1 MLLLNPGLH
10 NKLNQTM
17 TIKMKKYITLLI
29 LSALGLITIYSCKKD
44 YSKTVAS
51 YVPAMGNYAFIK
63 VINGTVGS
71 AGTYV
76 YQDALNEPMSGYALS
91 STGYF
96 PTTTAYA
103 ALYQGNRSIIIKDT
117 TTNTA
122 QKAINY
128 TGSFAAGNY
137 YTIFMYDTA
146 ASAKYILVQDKLETP
161 TDTTARI
168 RFANLIYS
176 STPVANVDIFSTRMN
191 TNLFT
196 NVSVGQVTDFAPFAT
211 RNTDTLYVRSTGTTT
226 NLAQASITATS
237 GRSYTAVFEGRYQ
250 TTTGTYKAS
259 NPTRSL
265 LIYTNR

>member
-1 MLLLNPGLH
+1 M
-10 NKLNQTM
+10 TM
-17 TIKMKKYITLLI
+17 KMKNYIRLLI
-29 LSALGLITIYSCKKD
+29 VSAVGLITIYSCKKD
-44 YSKTVAS
+44 YHKAVAS
-51 YVPAMGNYAFIK
+51 YVPAMENYAFVK

-76 YQDALNEPMSGYALS
+76 YQDALNEPLSGYALS

-103 ALYQGNRSIIIKDT
+103 ALYQGKRTIIIKDT
-117 TTNTA
+117 TANTA
-122 QKAINY
+122 QKAITY
-128 TGSFAAGNY
+128 TGDFTAGNY
-137 YTIFMYDTA
+137 YSIFMYDTA
-146 ASAKYILVQDKLETP
+146 ATAKYILVQDKLETP

-176 STPVANVDIFSTRMN
+176 STPVENVDIYSIRMN

-196 NVSVGQVTDFAPFAT
+196 NVSVGQVTDFAPYASAN
-211 RNTDTLYVRSTGTTT
+211 RDTLYVRSTGTTT
-226 NLAQASITATS
+226 NLAQAAITPTA

-250 TTTGTYKAS
+250 TTSGTYKAS